1 MVLQLVTVHII
12 LEVGTMKKWAG
23 DLVGVGVGM
32 ALMVPTTI
40 TVEIMLEVMQVSMG
54 AMVEI
59 MVDMDM
65 DLGTV
70 GPCMAMLD
78 IQPVVMACLLV
89 MVAILPMQVVKGMEV
104 VLLVVVA
111 VVVVVAVAVMVLV
124 EDMIGVMDMIGVV
137 VLQLEDIIHIKS
149 EEFLRTSHFCNPRPP
164 TTRTS
169 TQLAVTVKNS
179 RISVFVK
186 TVVPTRMI
194 HLEEEA
200 NDNLGSING
209 SPLGGFIRS
218 LHAL

>member
-1 MVLQLVTVHII
+1 MVHII
-12 LEVGTMKKWAG
+12 LEVGTMEKWAG

-104 VLLVVVA
+104 VLLVVV
-111 VVVVVAVAVMVLV
+111 VVGAVAVMVPV

-137 VLQLEDIIHIKS
+137 VLLLEDIIHIRS
-149 EEFLRTSHFCNPRPP
+149 EEFSQTSHVCNPRPP
-164 TTRTS
+164 TIGTS
-169 TQLAVTVKNS
+169 TKLAVTVKNS

-209 SPLGGFIRS
+209 SPLGV
-218 LHAL
+218 L